1 MDYNKLTKAELIE
14 LLKGSISIEKYN
26 KLEESLKTKKA
37 ALEEQKLI
45 SQTYKE
51 QLDMEKQIALNK
63 IRELETHNDV
73 YKQQVQNQFDNMKS
87 HIDYT
92 SNMLNKEYQLAS
104 LLVNKTK
111 QDNELFD
118 QIVSLYHEALF
129 ENKEE
134 QNTQESEK

>member
-26 KLEESLKTKKA
+26 RLEENLKTKKA

-45 SQTYKE
+45 ADTYKE
-51 QLDMEKQIALNK
+51 QLDFEKQISFNK
-63 IRELETHNDV
+63 IREVESNQEV
-73 YKQQVQNQFDNMKS
+73 YKQQVQNQFENMKN

-111 QDNELFD
+111 HDNELFEE
-118 QIVSLYHEALF
+118 IVSLYHEALF

-134 QNTQESEK
+134 KNTQESEK

>member
-1 MDYNKLTKAELIE
+1 MDYNKLTKSELIE

-26 KLEESLKTKKA
+26 KIEENLKTKKA

-104 LLVNKTK
+104 ILANKTK
-111 QDNELFD
+111 SDNEVFEKL
-118 QIVSLYHEALF
+118 VNLYHEALF

-134 QNTQESEK
+134 QNTQESE

>member
-1 MDYNKLTKAELIE
+1 MDYNKLTKVELIE

-134 QNTQESEK
+134 QNTQESE

>member
-26 KLEESLKTKKA
+26 RLEENLKTKKA

-45 SQTYKE
+45 ADTYKE
-51 QLDMEKQIALNK
+51 QLDFEKQISFNK
-63 IRELETHNDV
+63 IREAESNQEV
-73 YKQQVQNQFDNMKS
+73 YKQQVQNQFENMKS

-104 LLVNKTK
+104 ILVNKTK
-111 QDNELFD
+111 HDNELFEE
-118 QIVSLYHEALF
+118 IVSLYHEALF

-134 QNTQESEK
+134 KNTQESE